1 MDISR
6 IYDLIES
13 QRSDREDLLDLREI
27 VNRYPYF
34 QAGIFAYLDCL
45 FQYDN
50 GKFREELSRLS
61 IFVSD
66 RKALFY
72 YVLRD
77 DYRYFFEK
85 TGKGQLSK
93 DRTDILLN
101 AFFESNDVSL
111 DNNTLEYELPS
122 VSLVSTDY
130 LAFVNNDADNTASVQ
145 SDSLVRFKHQ
155 DLIDSYIEKS
165 EKEGIEKID
174 LDDSE
179 NVESHEQFPS
189 EDSDEE
195 LTDEVFFTET
205 LAKIYIKQK
214 KYEKAYKIIKHLSL
228 NYPKKNIYFA
238 DQLSFLEKL
247 IINSKY
253 KDRK

>member
-6 IYDLIES
+6 LYDLIES

-27 VNRYPYF
+27 VDQYPYF

-61 IFVSD
+61 IFVCD

-101 AFFESNDVSL
+101 AFFESNDVGL

-122 VSLVSTDY
+122 VGLVSTDY
-130 LAFVNNDADNTASVQ
+130 LAFMNDADNTVSAQ
-145 SDSLVRFKHQ
+145 NDSPVRFKHQ
-155 DLIDSYIEKS
+155 ELIDSYIEKS
-165 EKEGIEKID
+165 EKEGIEKME

-179 NVESHEQFPS
+179 SVESQEQLPV

-195 LTDEVFFTET
+195 LTDEMFFTET
-205 LAKIYIKQK
+205 LAKIYIKQR